1 MTKNIT
7 DMTLGYN
14 KIRYRRIHL
23 SPEGDSPLRPLMA
36 IYAAPS
42 TILPPTSL
50 LTGTG
55 TWYAVMASSLEG

>member
-23 SPEGDSPLRPLMA
+23 SPSGDSPLRPLMGDS
-36 IYAAPS
+36 YH
-42 TILPPTSL
+42 
-50 LTGTG
+50 LTQRT
-55 TWYAVMASSLEG
+55 

>member
-23 SPEGDSPLRPLMA
+23 SP
-36 IYAAPS
+36 AP
-42 TILPPTSL
+42 PY
-50 LTGTG
+50 G
-55 TWYAVMASSLEG
+55 SLESGSTCRSRRQGTFLPYTRHTTAEGSSSFLSR